1 MKFMIILRNKSF
13 SIFKDKDED
22 GDYDLEDAK
31 IQYNEWRQKR
41 TGYPA
46 VAAVGTTIGTGL
58 AAYGGSK
65 YAENKEANKIAN
77 EIRNASIK
85 VAKEKAKAA
94 IGKKSRDGS
103 IVTAEDV
110 EKLFKD
116 KKKAEKFIQ
125 NHGETEKILRRFQK
139 TADRRLKNAKTKGAL
154 IAGIPVIAGGLALT
168 AYESNKRDKFLNNP
182 KKLEVGY
189 VKLVNK
195 KRKKK

>member
-1 MKFMIILRNKSF
+1 MIILRNKSF
-13 SIFKDKDED
+13 SIFKDKDKD

-41 TGYPA
+41 TGYPN
-46 VAAVGTTIGTGL
+46 VAGVGTVAGTAL

-65 YAENKEANKIAN
+65 YAEKREINKIAD
-77 EIRNASIK
+77 EVREASVK
-85 VAKEKAKAA
+85 VAKEKAKAS
-94 IGKKSRDGS
+94 IGKKAKDGS

-116 KKKAEKFIQ
+116 KKRAEKFIQ
-125 NHGETEKILRRFQK
+125 KHGETERILRKFQK
-139 TADRRLKNAKTKGAL
+139 TADKRLKNAKTKGAL
-154 IAGIPVIAGGLALT
+154 VAGIPVLAGGLALT

-189 VKLVNK
+189 VKLVD
-195 KRKKK
+195 KKKKKK